1 MLALFY
7 VALAGVYIAPGL
19 YLSRYANAIKRLKAD
34 STAAG
39 LEETL
44 KHQKSFWRFIGIL
57 TAIGLVVAVVAVG
70 LAVVVGVIAAVAG
83 ARS

>member
-1 MLALFY
+1 LALLY
-7 VALAGVYIAPGL
+7 VALACVYIAPGL
-19 YLSRYANAIKRLKAD
+19 YLSRYANAIKRLKVN

-39 LEETL
+39 LEEAL

-57 TAIGLVVAVVAVG
+57 TAISLAVAVVVVG
-70 LAVVVGVIAAVAG
+70 LAIVAGVIGAMMA